1 MIIWLASYPKSGN
14 TWLRSILNQIL
25 FVNPNNENI
34 FLDLYKN
41 IPGYPLLKHF
51 MNLNSSLR
59 NTEDI
64 QKIDNIIKNWERSQN
79 KINKEKRLKFFKT
92 HNILTSINLNG
103 QTFNF
108 TNIKNTIGVIYIVRD
123 PRNIVTSLKNH
134 FFFNSYDEALEMMM
148 DKKRWIGTTKDRV
161 PESLSSWD
169 QHFNSWSFFPKNY
182 ILFKYEDLL
191 ADPKKQI
198 LRLYKYLQ
206 KFIKIDID
214 EQKIDSVESKGKLFE
229 KDLTGAT
236 FTVSSL
242 GKIGGIGFTPI
253 INPPEVGIISISR
266 SRNDVE
272 LQNGEIKEKVILPFG
287 LSYDHRVINGADAG
301 RFSLALKE
309 KLESLS

>member
-214 EQKIDSVESKGKLFE
+214 EQKIEKIIFNSKFLNFKKLENQGHFKE
-229 KDLTGAT
+229 KAVSP
-236 FTVSSL
+236 FTKEVKNFFYL
-242 GKIGGIGFTPI
+242 GPKNDYSKILDDKIRLGIENHFGETMRKIGY
-253 INPPEVGIISISR
+253 
-266 SRNDVE
+266 
-272 LQNGEIKEKVILPFG
+272 L
-287 LSYDHRVINGADAG
+287 
-301 RFSLALKE
+301 
-309 KLESLS
+309 

>member
-25 FVNPNNENI
+25 FVNPENENI
-34 FLDLYKN
+34 FFDLYKN

-64 QKIDNIIKNWERSQN
+64 QKIDKIIKNWEASQN

-92 HNILTSINLNG
+92 HNLLTSINLNG

-108 TNIKNTIGVIYIVRD
+108 TNIKNTLGVIYIVRD
-123 PRNIVTSLKNH
+123 PRNIITSLKNH
-134 FFFNSYDEALEMMM
+134 FFFNSYNEALEMMM

-191 ADPKKQI
+191 LNPKKQI
-198 LRLYKYLQ
+198 LRLYEYLQ
-206 KFIKIDID
+206 KFIKVDID
-214 EQKIDSVESKGKLFE
+214 EQKIERIIFNSKFLNFK
-229 KDLTGAT
+229 
-236 FTVSSL
+236 
-242 GKIGGIGFTPI
+242 
-253 INPPEVGIISISR
+253 
-266 SRNDVE
+266 
-272 LQNGEIKEKVILPFG
+272 
-287 LSYDHRVINGADAG
+287 
-301 RFSLALKE
+301 
-309 KLESLS
+309 KLESQGYFKEKAMNPYTKENKEFFYLGPKNDYSKILDDKTRYKIEEHFKITMKKIGYL